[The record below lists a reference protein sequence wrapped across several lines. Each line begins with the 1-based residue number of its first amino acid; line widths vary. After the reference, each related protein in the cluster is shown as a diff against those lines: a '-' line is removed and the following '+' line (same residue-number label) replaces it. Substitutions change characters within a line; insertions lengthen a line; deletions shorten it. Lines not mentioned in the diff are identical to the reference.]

1 MYFNNSL
8 RLSMFILTL
17 CMKNLDI
24 KVKWGF
30 DSVQENSDNLHIN
43 SSYESKYHTI

>member
-1 MYFNNSL
+1 MYFNKSL
-8 RLSMFILTL
+8 GLSMFILTL

-30 DSVQENSDNLHIN
+30 DSVHQENSGNLHIN
-43 SSYESKYHTI
+43 SS